1 MRWPTGADAR
11 DALSATIFLV
21 ISVVGFTGA
30 FQFPKRAATWPL
42 WMWGLLGVFSLIL
55 LAGSFREHA
64 GLKKPAAEEEGER
77 EVSSAFSRKIINVV
91 IIIAFAVLVPILGF
105 FAATA
110 LYLIV
115 HMTYLGVRPFPL
127 VLAVAAGGVAF
138 LYVLFGFVL
147 GVPIPHGLIY

>member
-1 MRWPTGADAR
+1 MMRLPTGAGAR
-11 DALSATIFLV
+11 DAVSAVIFLV
-21 ISVVGFTGA
+21 ISIVGFTGA

-55 LAGSFREHA
+55 LAGSFRERA
-64 GLKKPAAEEEGER
+64 VPEAAASEDGEQEGP
-77 EVSSAFSRKIINVV
+77 SAFSRKIINITIIVV
-91 IIIAFAVLVPILGF
+91 FAVLVPIIGF

-115 HMTYLGVRPFPL
+115 HMTYLGVRPFLL
-127 VLAVAAGGVAF
+127 VLAVTAGGVAF
-138 LYVLFGFVL
+138 LYVLFGFIL

>member
-1 MRWPTGADAR
+1 MRWPTGAGAR
-11 DALSATIFLV
+11 DALSAVIFLV
-21 ISVVGFTGA
+21 ISVIGFTGA

-55 LAGSFREHA
+55 LVGSFREHQGA
-64 GLKKPAAEEEGER
+64 EKPAAEEEGER
-77 EVSSAFSRKIINVV
+77 DNSSAFSRKIINIA
-91 IIIAFAVLVPILGF
+91 IIVSFAVLVPILGF

-127 VLAVAAGGVAF
+127 VLAVSAGGVAF
-138 LYVLFGFVL
+138 LYVLFGFIL